1 MANNFGRGVWGLIWL
16 IILLQCFPTARP
28 KELKGNLIFFFL
40 LCAAF
45 LKNKPNTPT
54 TKDVNDGS
62 SLSLFCPEPFGYP
75 EPFVAWV
82 KDGVVL
88 KNSSSCRFLN
98 LTAVN
103 QTYDGSAIDC
113 IASNKHGADYHRF
126 ILKVKSK

>member
-1 MANNFGRGVWGLIWL
+1 MATNVGREGAWGLIWL
-16 IILLQCFPTARP
+16 IILLQGFRTPRP
-28 KELKGNLIFFFL
+28 KEQKNNFIFFL

-54 TKDVNDGS
+54 TKDVYDGS
-62 SLSLFCPEPFGYP
+62 SLNLFCPEPFGYP
-75 EPFVAWV
+75 EPFIVWV
-82 KDGVVL
+82 KDGVIL
-88 KNSSSCRFLN
+88 KNSSSDFFLN

-103 QTYDGSAIDC
+103 QTSDGSAIDC